1 MASNLEQVMAR
12 AISPSQVR
20 PDGRL
25 TSPRSFGVY
34 LLPAEHGSTR
44 RYRLG
49 NHPVR
54 QRELEEEFGR
64 VDLLHLFRSRQDAAT
79 VAAALNG
86 PQARLCDQ
94 AFAGPPTWH
103 K

>member
-1 MASNLEQVMAR
+1 MASNLEQVLAR
-12 AISPSQVR
+12 AIGPSQVR
-20 PDGRL
+20 PDGPL

-34 LLPAEHGSTR
+34 VLPAKHGSTR

-54 QRELEEEFGR
+54 QRELAAEFGR
-64 VDLLHLFRSRQDAAT
+64 ADLLHLFRSRQDAAT

-86 PQARLCDQ
+86 LQS
-94 AFAGPPTWH
+94 
-103 K
+103 

>member
-1 MASNLEQVMAR
+1 MASNLSLVLAR
-12 AISPSQVR
+12 AINLRQVR
-20 PDGRL
+20 PDGSL

-34 LLPAEHGSTR
+34 VLPAKHGSTR

-54 QRELEEEFGR
+54 QRELEAEFGR
-64 VDLLHLFRSRQDAAT
+64 ADLLHLFVSRQDAAM

-86 PQARLCDQ
+86 LQA
-94 AFAGPPTWH
+94 
-103 K
+103 

>member
-1 MASNLEQVMAR
+1 MANNLNQVLAR
-12 AISPSQVR
+12 AISPGQVR
-20 PDGRL
+20 PDGSL

-34 LLPAEHGSTR
+34 VLPAKHGSTR

-54 QRELEEEFGR
+54 QRELALEFGR
-64 VDLLHLFRSRQDAAT
+64 VDLLHLFHSRQDAVT

-86 PQARLCDQ
+86 LQA
-94 AFAGPPTWH
+94 
-103 K
+103 